1 MLNGLQHRLQNIEES
16 IATLA
21 RTKLRSEQQRLE
33 SYMAIVENNNP
44 ETILRRG
51 FAIVRDSNGRSVDM
65 QNIEIGS
72 DVTIETAQFKLTANV
87 TSKHT
92 KHRTK

>member
-87 TSKHT
+87 TNKHT